1 YGSKTACAT
10 CHDVSEGYQLG
21 PQLTKSREDIT
32 HEHLLESILKP
43 SEKILEGYQ
52 TVNVITV
59 DGAILSGFLV
69 EETDNKITLSIAADQ
84 GKPRTIPIDDV
95 EDVLESQSSTMPPG
109 LVNMLKDRQEFL
121 DLAKFIFEVN
131 EGGTKK
137 LNQLKKKAKIKN

>member
-1 YGSKTACAT
+1 
-10 CHDVSEGYQLG
+10 L
-21 PQLTKSREDIT
+21 I
-32 HEHLLESILKP
+32 ESILKP

-69 EETDNKITLSIAADQ
+69 EETDDKITLSIAADQ

-95 EDVLESQSSTMPPG
+95 EDVLESQNSTMPPG

-131 EGGTKK
+131 EGGAKK